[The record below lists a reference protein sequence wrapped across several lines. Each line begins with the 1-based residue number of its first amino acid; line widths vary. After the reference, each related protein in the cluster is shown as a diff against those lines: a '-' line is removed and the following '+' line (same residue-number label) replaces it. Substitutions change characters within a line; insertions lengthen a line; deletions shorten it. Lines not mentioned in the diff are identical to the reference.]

1 MGWWKDKVDL
11 LLGEW
16 NIGFARQKVGDV
28 LNGKPLHI
36 EWLRHGYSDRWFADP
51 FMLAEDASSWY
62 VLVEEMT
69 DSIGRGVITLLTV
82 DKQTVELVSRKV
94 VIQEDCHFSFPYI
107 YNKGVGRYVMPEK
120 GWSGSLDLYAY
131 NADDHSCHKVETQAG
146 LSVSDAILVDSDTML
161 ATQTTAPNGN
171 RLTVFCRG
179 NDGWAPQY
187 DITFAD
193 NIARNA
199 GALFIAGN
207 DRYRPAQVCN
217 NSYGEGISIQRLT
230 SNGAHI
236 TLEEVRRI
244 MPSDE
249 VYSHGLHTFNVWS
262 DNLIVVDGLKY
273 NSRRMPGRLWNKLSG
288 TLRNK

>member
-16 NIGFARQKVGDV
+16 NIGFARQNVGDV
-28 LNGKPLHI
+28 LNGEPLHI

-82 DKQTVELVSRKV
+82 DKQTVELVNRKV
-94 VIQEDCHFSFPYI
+94 VIQEDCHLSFPYI
-107 YNKGVGRYVMPEK
+107 YNKGVGKYVMPEK

-131 NADDHSCHKVETQAG
+131 NADCHCCWKVETQAG
-146 LSVSDAILVDSDTML
+146 LSVSDAILVDTDTML

-171 RLTVFCRG
+171 RLTVFRRF

-199 GALFIAGN
+199 GALFTVGN

-244 MPSDE
+244 MPSDV
-249 VYSHGLHTFNVWS
+249 VYSHGLHTFNVWP

-273 NSRRMPGRLWNKLSG
+273 NSRRMPGRLWQKLSG